1 MQAAHLA
8 YLVEFSEARAY
19 RSLMQAAPEPLL
31 EAHDMHS
38 LSIGSAVAVVSGTVT
53 NSLNMNRVIG
63 LGVAEAAS
71 EEVLDEIF
79 ALYQRHGVSF
89 GIELCPVAA
98 PAALKAWLQQRRMRR
113 GVATAMHYREAQPI
127 SPVDRS
133 SSSLTVR
140 RAKPSESDLVAEICC
155 SVFRMP
161 EPARA
166 ALAGTA
172 VLSDWRQWIGYA
184 DGRPVAAA
192 LSFIR
197 DGIAWLGWDAT
208 VPEFRGRGAQSAL
221 IAHRIND
228 ACSSGCEY
236 ITTETAPGIGER
248 ADASFRNYARN
259 GFSFAYER
267 FTYISMRKPNR

>member
-1 MQAAHLA
+1 M
-8 YLVEFSEARAY
+8 R
-19 RSLMQAAPEPLL
+19 AAPEPLL
-31 EAHDMHS
+31 EAHDMHC
-38 LSIGSAVAVVSGTVT
+38 LSIGSAAAVVSGTVT

-71 EEVLDEIF
+71 EQMLDEIF

-89 GIELCPVAA
+89 GIELCPAAA
-98 PAALKAWLQQRRMRR
+98 PAALKAWLQQRKMRR
-113 GVATAMHYREAQPI
+113 GVATAMHYRQAQSI
-127 SPVDRS
+127 SAADCS

-140 RAKPSESDLVAEICC
+140 RAKPSESDLVAQICC

-172 VLSDWRQWIGYA
+172 ALPEWRQWIACA

-208 VPEFRGRGAQSAL
+208 LPEFRGRGAQREL
-221 IAHRIND
+221 IAHRVND

-236 ITTETAPGIGER
+236 ITSETAPSIGER
-248 ADASFRNYARN
+248 ADPSFRNYARN

-267 FTYISMRKPNR
+267 FTYISMRKPSQ